1 MKSLLTVVV
10 LSLTA
15 ALAMPA
21 IAQMSEPKTQAEC
34 EKMKDMR
41 WDQQSNKCLKKQS

>member
-1 MKSLLTVVV
+1 MKSLFAVVA

-21 IAQMSEPKTQAEC
+21 IAQMKEPKTQAEC
-34 EKMKDMR
+34 EKNKNMR
-41 WDQQSNKCLKKQS
+41 WDQQSNKCLKK

>member
-1 MKSLLTVVV
+1 MKSLLTVIA
-10 LSLTA
+10 LSVA
-15 ALAMPA
+15 AAVAVPA

-34 EKMKDMR
+34 EKLKDMR